1 MVPYR
6 PRGAENAR
14 HRLTVPGGENIL
26 LARIQFLPIVESQ
39 GRTRWEE
46 SPVWE
51 GLYYEGRHAPGALVD
66 VDLDVNFE
74 QRPWVRKETEIPD
87 IVVRSLP

>member
-1 MVPYR
+1 M
-6 PRGAENAR
+6 
-14 HRLTVPGGENIL
+14 
-26 LARIQFLPIVESQ
+26 
-39 GRTRWEE
+39 RWER
-46 SPVWE
+46 SPFWE